1 MNIVDII
8 IIVSIV
14 LGVLIG
20 FVRGFF
26 KETVIFIGTILVV
39 VLAFVLKNPLSLI
52 LYKNLPFFK
61 FKGIF
66 EGISTLNILI
76 YEILAFIIALAILSI
91 ALTIIIKISGIIEK
105 ILKLTIVLALPS
117 KLLGA
122 IVGFIQSIVVLYVF
136 LFLLSLPILRVPY
149 IKDSKYAQ
157 MILEKTPVISK
168 VTDGLVKTFNEISDF
183 ADKNIKNNVDKRQTN
198 REMLEIML
206 KNDVVTSEN
215 VKYLSDKGKIDID
228 NIDELLSKYNED

>member
-66 EGISTLNILI
+66 EGISTLNILL

-228 NIDELLSKYNED
+228 NIDELLSKYKED

>member
-52 LYKNLPFFK
+52 LYKNLPFFE

-228 NIDELLSKYNED
+228 NIDELLSKYKED

>member
-215 VKYLSDKGKIDID
+215 VKYLSDKDKIDID
-228 NIDELLSKYNED
+228 NIDELLSKYKED

>member
-66 EGISTLNILI
+66 EGISTLNILM

-149 IKDSKYAQ
+149 IKNSKYAQ
-157 MILEKTPVISK
+157 MILEKTPFISK

-228 NIDELLSKYNED
+228 NIDELLSKYKED

>member
-39 VLAFVLKNPLSLI
+39 VLAFVLKNSLSLI

-215 VKYLSDKGKIDID
+215 VKYLSDKDKIDID
-228 NIDELLSKYNED
+228 NIDELLSKYKED

>member
-76 YEILAFIIALAILSI
+76 YETLAFIIALAILSI

-228 NIDELLSKYNED
+228 NIDELLSKYKED

>member
-228 NIDELLSKYNED
+228 NIDELLNKYKED

>member
-66 EGISTLNILI
+66 EGISTLNILM
-76 YEILAFIIALAILSI
+76 YEILEFIIALAILSI

-228 NIDELLSKYNED
+228 NIDELLSKYKED

>member
-66 EGISTLNILI
+66 EGISTLNILM

-206 KNDVVTSEN
+206 KNGVVTSEN

-228 NIDELLSKYNED
+228 NIDELLSKYKED

>member
-66 EGISTLNILI
+66 EGISTLNILM

-206 KNDVVTSEN
+206 KNDVVTIEN

-228 NIDELLSKYNED
+228 NIDELLSKYKED

>member
-66 EGISTLNILI
+66 EGISTLNILM

-105 ILKLTIVLALPS
+105 ILKLTIFLALPS

-228 NIDELLSKYNED
+228 NIDELLSKYKED

>member
-66 EGISTLNILI
+66 EGISTLNILM

-117 KLLGA
+117 KLLGV

-228 NIDELLSKYNED
+228 NIDELLSKYKED

>member
-1 MNIVDII
+1 M
-8 IIVSIV
+8 
-14 LGVLIG
+14 
-20 FVRGFF
+20 
-26 KETVIFIGTILVV
+26 
-39 VLAFVLKNPLSLI
+39 KNG
-52 LYKNLPFFK
+52 KPFFDRN
-61 FKGIF
+61 IF
-66 EGISTLNILI
+66 PIEDMNAEKYTRKCADSSVCHI
-76 YEILAFIIALAILSI
+76 F
-91 ALTIIIKISGIIEK
+91 EK

-228 NIDELLSKYNED
+228 NIDELLSKYKED

>member
-66 EGISTLNILI
+66 EGISTLNILM

-105 ILKLTIVLALPS
+105 ILKFTIVLALPS

-228 NIDELLSKYNED
+228 NIDELLSKYKED

>member
-149 IKDSKYAQ
+149 IKNSKYAQ

-228 NIDELLSKYNED
+228 NIDELLSKYKED

>member
-66 EGISTLNILI
+66 EGISTLNILM
-76 YEILAFIIALAILSI
+76 YEILAFIIAIAILSI

-228 NIDELLSKYNED
+228 NIDELLNKYKED

>member
-168 VTDGLVKTFNEISDF
+168 VTDGLVKSFNEISDF

-228 NIDELLSKYNED
+228 NIDELLSKYKED

>member
-66 EGISTLNILI
+66 EGISTLNILM

-183 ADKNIKNNVDKRQTN
+183 ADKNIKNNADKRQTN

-228 NIDELLSKYNED
+228 NIDELLSKYKED

>member
-66 EGISTLNILI
+66 EGISTLNILM

-228 NIDELLSKYNED
+228 NIDELLSKYKED

>member
-8 IIVSIV
+8 IIVSFV

-66 EGISTLNILI
+66 EGISTLNILM

-228 NIDELLSKYNED
+228 NIDELLSKYKED

>member
-66 EGISTLNILI
+66 EGISTLNILM

-122 IVGFIQSIVVLYVF
+122 IVGFIQSIVVLNMH
-136 LFLLSLPILRVPY
+136 
-149 IKDSKYAQ
+149 K
-157 MILEKTPVISK
+157 
-168 VTDGLVKTFNEISDF
+168 
-183 ADKNIKNNVDKRQTN
+183 
-198 REMLEIML
+198 
-206 KNDVVTSEN
+206 
-215 VKYLSDKGKIDID
+215 
-228 NIDELLSKYNED
+228 

>member
-91 ALTIIIKISGIIEK
+91 ALTIIIKISGIVEK

-228 NIDELLSKYNED
+228 NIDELLSKYKED

>member
-168 VTDGLVKTFNEISDF
+168 VTDGLVKTFSEISDF

-228 NIDELLSKYNED
+228 NIDELLSKYKED

>member
-66 EGISTLNILI
+66 EGISTLNILM
-76 YEILAFIIALAILSI
+76 YEILAFIIAIAILSI

-228 NIDELLSKYNED
+228 NIDELLSKYKED

>member
-66 EGISTLNILI
+66 EGISTLNILM

-91 ALTIIIKISGIIEK
+91 VLTIIIKISGIIEK

-183 ADKNIKNNVDKRQTN
+183 ADKNIKNNADKRQTN

-228 NIDELLSKYNED
+228 NIDELLSKYKED

>member
-14 LGVLIG
+14 LCVLIG

-228 NIDELLSKYNED
+228 NIDELLSKYKED

>member
-66 EGISTLNILI
+66 EGISTLNILM

-215 VKYLSDKGKIDID
+215 VKFLSDKGKIDID
-228 NIDELLSKYNED
+228 NIDELLSKYKED

>member
-39 VLAFVLKNPLSLI
+39 VLKNPLSLI

-228 NIDELLSKYNED
+228 NIDELLSKYKED

>member
-76 YEILAFIIALAILSI
+76 YEILAFIIAIAILSI

-228 NIDELLSKYNED
+228 NIDELLSKYKED

>member
-66 EGISTLNILI
+66 EGISTLNILM

-117 KLLGA
+117 KLLCD
-122 IVGFIQSIVVLYVF
+122 IVVFIQ
-136 LFLLSLPILRVPY
+136 
-149 IKDSKYAQ
+149 
-157 MILEKTPVISK
+157 
-168 VTDGLVKTFNEISDF
+168 
-183 ADKNIKNNVDKRQTN
+183 
-198 REMLEIML
+198 
-206 KNDVVTSEN
+206 
-215 VKYLSDKGKIDID
+215 
-228 NIDELLSKYNED
+228 

>member
-66 EGISTLNILI
+66 EGISTLNILM
-76 YEILAFIIALAILSI
+76 YEILAFIIALAMLSI

-228 NIDELLSKYNED
+228 NIDELLSKYKED

>member
-66 EGISTLNILI
+66 EGISTLNILM
-76 YEILAFIIALAILSI
+76 YEFLAFIIALAILSI

-228 NIDELLSKYNED
+228 NIDELLSKYKED

>member
-66 EGISTLNILI
+66 EGISTLNILM

-149 IKDSKYAQ
+149 IKNSKYAQ

-228 NIDELLSKYNED
+228 NIDELLSKYKED

>member
-66 EGISTLNILI
+66 EGISTLNILM

-228 NIDELLSKYNED
+228 NIDELLNKYKED

>member
-66 EGISTLNILI
+66 EGISTLNILM
-76 YEILAFIIALAILSI
+76 YEILAFIIAIAILSI

-168 VTDGLVKTFNEISDF
+168 VTDDLVKTFNEISDF

-228 NIDELLSKYNED
+228 NIDELLNKYKED

>member
-39 VLAFVLKNPLSLI
+39 VLSFVLKNPLSLI

-228 NIDELLSKYNED
+228 NIDELLSKYKED

>member
-66 EGISTLNILI
+66 EGISTLNILM

-228 NIDELLSKYNED
+228 NIDKLLSKYKED

>member
-228 NIDELLSKYNED
+228 NIDELLSKYKED

>member
-14 LGVLIG
+14 LGVLLG

-66 EGISTLNILI
+66 EGISTLNILM

-149 IKDSKYAQ
+149 IKNSKYAQ

-228 NIDELLSKYNED
+228 NIDELLSKYKED